1 MNNYLGQFGIWLYQF
16 ELISIFLSLSLSFFL
31 SLCLSFFLSL
41 SLSLK
46 LNDSPSTMS
55 CAYPCR
61 LIKMCCVSRKNI
73 SDVISDVIIDSI
85 QQQQQQ
91 QQQQIYMCTN
101 IYIYT
106 WTRSICSINCFLSLY
121 VVSVWSLTLSVSVS
135 PFLPA
140 RCSACSPPSPS
151 PFFLCF
157 NNNHHHHHH
166 HHHHQMIESVIGF
179 IPLTIPFLANKYKYI
194 YIYIYIHTL
203 IFIDREEERQRES
216 KRNPKNWQEN
226 PFSKNN
232 IKIIY
237 INIHIYI

>member
-1 MNNYLGQFGIWLYQF
+1 
-16 ELISIFLSLSLSFFL
+16 
-31 SLCLSFFLSL
+31 
-41 SLSLK
+41 
-46 LNDSPSTMS
+46 MS
-55 CAYPCR
+55 CAYHR
-61 LIKMCCVSRKNI
+61 RVIKICCVSRKNI

-101 IYIYT
+101 IYIYIYIYT

-179 IPLTIPFLANKYKYI
+179 IPLTIPFLANKYI

-216 KRNPKNWQEN
+216 KRNPKN
-226 PFSKNN
+226 
-232 IKIIY
+232 
-237 INIHIYI
+237 